1 MKKSFKH
8 ILSTLIMLLLIASP
22 ISASGGGIDKD
33 SLELEKANQE
43 AVSYIG
49 ELLNN

>member
-8 ILSTLIMLLLIASP
+8 ILSTLIILLLIASP

-33 SLELEKANQE
+33 SLE
-43 AVSYIG
+43 
-49 ELLNN
+49 